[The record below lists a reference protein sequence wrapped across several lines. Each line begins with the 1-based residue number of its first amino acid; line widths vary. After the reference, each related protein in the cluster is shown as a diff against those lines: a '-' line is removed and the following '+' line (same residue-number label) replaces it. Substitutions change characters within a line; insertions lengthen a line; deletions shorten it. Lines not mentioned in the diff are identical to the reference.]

1 MARQYSRSDY
11 ITDLASHNARHDH
24 EREHARPRGPPI
36 PDLRFEPTYMRKVGQ
51 HVRIERTEGG
61 LEVVH
66 VEWGKVLWLTTKDQV
81 LAPLLQGL
89 VWGVAGVMLRP
100 AMTSLLAS
108 FRRMIMPHPR
118 IRKGGFTACVTHS
131 SLYP

>member
-11 ITDLASHNARHDH
+11 ITDLAATKARHDR

-51 HVRIERTEGG
+51 HVRIERKEGG

-66 VEWGKVLWLTTKDQV
+66 VEWGKVLWITTKDQI
-81 LAPLLQGL
+81 LAPMLQGA
-89 VWGVAGVMLRP
+89 VW
-100 AMTSLLAS
+100 
-108 FRRMIMPHPR
+108 
-118 IRKGGFTACVTHS
+118 
-131 SLYP
+131 